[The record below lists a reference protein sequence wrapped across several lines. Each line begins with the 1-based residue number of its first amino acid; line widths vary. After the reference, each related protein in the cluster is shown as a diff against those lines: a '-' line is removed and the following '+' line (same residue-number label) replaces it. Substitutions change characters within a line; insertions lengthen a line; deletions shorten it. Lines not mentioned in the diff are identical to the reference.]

1 MRRFLTFES
10 NFWIREGSS
19 VAFSVFLFPFGRKGF
34 NEKNGKMK
42 RNTGREKGE
51 SIERSY
57 RASRIFQL
65 ETEGVGH
72 GQSMTKGCRNHPLR
86 YAGSCVGA
94 WTHERVRMRH
104 LNECICRSNPV
115 DPRVL
120 RSRGGNST
128 PVNCYGGA
136 RRPRGLLASRAAGVV
151 ETSQR
156 CRIGDEYDQKE
167 NSKEARRVPSRN
179 RVSFLLEIWCSLVNL
194 GRRVSK
200 EFAK

>member
-1 MRRFLTFES
+1 MVKWKEILEGKKEDRSKGVIELREFFKSKRGGGWTRAIYDEGLSQPPPRLRRFVCRCVNARTSS
-10 NFWIREGSS
+10 NAAPEWMH
-19 VAFSVFLFPFGRKGF
+19 L
-34 NEKNGKMK
+34 
-42 RNTGREKGE
+42 
-51 SIERSY
+51 
-57 RASRIFQL
+57 
-65 ETEGVGH
+65 
-72 GQSMTKGCRNHPLR
+72 QS
-86 YAGSCVGA
+86 
-94 WTHERVRMRH
+94 W
-104 LNECICRSNPV
+104 SNPV